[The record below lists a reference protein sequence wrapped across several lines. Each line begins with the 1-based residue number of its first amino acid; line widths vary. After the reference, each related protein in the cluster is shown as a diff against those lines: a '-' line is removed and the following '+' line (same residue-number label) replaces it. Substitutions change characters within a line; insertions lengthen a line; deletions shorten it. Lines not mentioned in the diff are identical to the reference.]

1 MDYNIGLSKEL
12 IEKIKDIIKKFE
24 NYKFYVFGS
33 RAKGTYKNNSDIDIA
48 IYEEVSEDD
57 KYKIMNEF
65 DLLDTIYKIDLVFI
79 NKTTKKQLLKS
90 INENKIIL

>member
-12 IEKIKDIIKKFE
+12 IEKIKNITKKFE
-24 NYKFYVFGS
+24 NYKFYIFGS

-48 IYEEVSEDD
+48 IYEEVSEED
-57 KYKIMNEF
+57 KFKIMNEF

-79 NKTTKKQLLKS
+79 NKTTKKQLLQS
-90 INENKIIL
+90 INKNKIIL

>member
-12 IEKIKDIIKKFE
+12 IEKIKGITKKFE

-48 IYEEVSEDD
+48 INDA
-57 KYKIMNEF
+57 F
-65 DLLDTIYKIDLVFI
+65 
-79 NKTTKKQLLKS
+79 KK
-90 INENKIIL
+90 

>member
-12 IEKIKDIIKKFE
+12 IEKIKCITKKFE

>member
-12 IEKIKDIIKKFE
+12 IEKIKDITKKFE

-79 NKTTKKQLLKS
+79 NKTTNKQLLKS